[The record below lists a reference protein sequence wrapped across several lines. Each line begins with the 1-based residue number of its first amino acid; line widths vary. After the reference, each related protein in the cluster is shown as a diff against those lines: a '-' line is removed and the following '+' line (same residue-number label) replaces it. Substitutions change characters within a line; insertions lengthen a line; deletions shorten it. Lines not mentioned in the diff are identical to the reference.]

1 MSALKHANVTV
12 IGAVCLSGCVRVRS
26 CVSGDR
32 ETEGS
37 HTQPGSDNL
46 AAGDAGASVKEVPR
60 VLWSCIIQNERRT
73 GYISIASDLNWYLPP
88 KFVYLRCNY
97 RCDFRAKTTP
107 VALVLEKYR
116 TMRRPLKL
124 CIGGVLSRG
133 ERASGNATLSKRA
146 RQRNLLRTWHTKGHH
161 PPPRLLVV

>member
-1 MSALKHANVTV
+1 MPLSLLIGGALMMSALEHANVTV
-12 IGAVCLSGCVRVRS
+12 TGAVCLPGCVRVRS

-46 AAGDAGASVKEVPR
+46 AAGNAGASVKEVPR
-60 VLWSCIIQNERRT
+60 VFWSCIIQKQRRT
-73 GYISIASDLNWYLPP
+73 GYISIASDLNWHLPP
-88 KFVYLRCNY
+88 NLVYLRRNS
-97 RCDFRAKTTP
+97 RCGFTATTTP

-124 CIGGVLSRG
+124 CIGGVLSCG
-133 ERASGNATLSKRA
+133 ERTSGSASLSK
-146 RQRNLLRTWHTKGHH
+146 
-161 PPPRLLVV
+161 

>member
-1 MSALKHANVTV
+1 MSALEHANVTV
-12 IGAVCLSGCVRVRS
+12 TGAVCLPGCVRVRS

-46 AAGDAGASVKEVPR
+46 AAGNAGTSVKEVPR
-60 VLWSCIIQNERRT
+60 VFWSCIIQNQRRR
-73 GYISIASDLNWYLPP
+73 YISIASDLNWHLPP
-88 KFVYLRCNY
+88 NLVYLRRNS
-97 RCDFRAKTTP
+97 RCGFTATTTP

-133 ERASGNATLSKRA
+133 ERASGSASLSK
-146 RQRNLLRTWHTKGHH
+146 
-161 PPPRLLVV
+161 